1 MSAVLPSG
9 PRGRALAAGLC
20 VLVAATAWVAVV
32 SPLMAWY
39 ADGGIR
45 LERDEVLLGRMASLA
60 DAVPALR
67 RQAAQT
73 PAAVAPQAAL
83 LAGATDAIA
92 GAALQERVA
101 AMAAQA
107 GATLSSTEALPGEAA
122 GAYRRIRLHVALTA
136 PWPQLVHL
144 IEAIEMAPTG
154 MLLNDLQL
162 RSPPVA
168 PGTPAPPLDAGFTV
182 IAFRSAGAP

>member
-1 MSAVLPSG
+1 MTAALPSG

-20 VLVAATAWVAVV
+20 VLVVAIAWLAVV
-32 SPLMAWY
+32 SPLVAWY
-39 ADGGIR
+39 AEGGIR
-45 LERDEVLLGRMASLA
+45 LERDEVLLGRMESLA

-67 RQAAQT
+67 RQATQA
-73 PAAVAPQAAL
+73 PAAQAPQAAL

-92 GAALQERVA
+92 GAALQERVS

-107 GATLSSTEALPGEAA
+107 GATLSSTEALPGEAD
-122 GAYRRIRLHVALTA
+122 GAYRRISLHVALTA

-144 IEAIEMAPTG
+144 IEAIETSPTG

-162 RSPPVA
+162 RSPPAV
-168 PGTPAPPLDAGFTV
+168 PGGPAPPLDAGFTV
-182 IAFRSAGAP
+182 IAFRAAGAP